1 MYNNN
6 ILIKIKGGS
15 EFSINSRSVNAL
27 VVSNLAA
34 SIGGLTW
41 IVAEMIKSKSRRMSL
56 NGKRV

>member
-1 MYNNN
+1 MFF
-6 ILIKIKGGS
+6 LIMKGGS

-56 NGKRV
+56 NGKKL